1 MLGMPGPA
9 HIWTMKLIEPISG
22 EAMGIRTENLQKPG
36 RLAISL
42 AAMMM
47 AMAAA
52 VTPVQADNGSDA
64 AAGKN
69 TVFYP
74 ALPDLPRLQL
84 LTTLTGEKDL
94 HPPTSSFAKFVLGD
108 DDASQQLVQPYGAAM
123 YKGRLYVVDTG
134 AAGVDIFDF
143 AKKRV
148 SYLAGAANGQMRRPI
163 NIRIDA
169 DGTKYVTDTGR
180 NQVLVYDGA
189 DRFVAA
195 YGKEDQ
201 FRPTDVA
208 IGPDRL
214 YVTDV
219 LHHQVHVLDKRT
231 GKSLFTFGKAG
242 SAEGELFHPTNIVF
256 GPDGDLYISDTSNY
270 RIQRFTADGKPVRS
284 YGAVGSTPG
293 SFARP
298 KGLALDRAG
307 RLYVA
312 DAAFENVQLF
322 DDQGKLLLFFGQAGE
337 PAARM
342 HLPAGVSIDY
352 DNVEVFKKDADPNF
366 QIEYLILVTSQ
377 FGPNKVDVYGFGR
390 MKGMEYP
397 ADAAPVV
404 TTSR

>member
-1 MLGMPGPA
+1 
-9 HIWTMKLIEPISG
+9 
-22 EAMGIRTENLQKPG
+22 MGTSTGNLRKHG
-36 RLAISL
+36 RLATAL
-42 AAMMM
+42 AGVMM

-52 VTPVQADNGSDA
+52 VIPAHADNLAETSG
-64 AAGKN
+64 GKN

-74 ALPDLPRLQL
+74 SLPDLPRLQL
-84 LTTLTGEKDL
+84 LTTLTGEQDL
-94 HPPTSSFAKFVLGD
+94 HPPTSSFAKFILGD
-108 DDASQQLVQPYGAAM
+108 DDKSRQLVQPYGAAM
-123 YKGRLYVVDTG
+123 HAGRLYVVDTG
-134 AAGVDIFDF
+134 AAGVAVFDF
-143 AKKRV
+143 TKKRV
-148 SYLAGAANGQMRRPI
+148 SYLAGAANGQLRRPI

-169 DGTKYVTDTGR
+169 DGTKYITDTGR
-180 NQVLVYDGA
+180 DQVLVYDGA

-195 YGKEDQ
+195 YGKEGQ

-208 IGPDRL
+208 IGQDRL

-231 GKSLFTFGKAG
+231 GKPLFSFGKAG
-242 SAEGELFHPTNIVF
+242 SGEGELFHPTNIVF
-256 GPDGDLYISDTSNY
+256 GPEGDLYVSDTSNF
-270 RIQRFTADGKPVRS
+270 RIQRFNPDGKPVRS

-298 KGLALDRAG
+298 KGLALDRTG

-312 DAAFENVQLF
+312 DAAFENVQIF
-322 DDQGKLLLFFGQAGE
+322 DDKGKLLLFFGQAGE

-352 DNVEVFKKDADPNF
+352 DNVEMFKKDADPNF
-366 QIEYLILVTSQ
+366 QIEYLVLVTSQ

-390 MKGMEYP
+390 MAGMEYP
-397 ADAAPVV
+397 ADSAAVL